1 MGIHSFLLSGKE
13 TASEKEWNEE
23 AVVSTREITHD
34 TNEGMSTVGLDY
46 LKYATCVIGRARS
59 REAVD
64 CDPVNV
70 VITPPQTGLAAH
82 ILVAVIILGFT
93 FALLLY
99 VAHNQLMY
107 VCAAECLVLRLTCAV
122 NSAVSSA
129 ENVLTLLAKTRLL
142 NSTEKATAVEQTHRE
157 SSITAFNEMFD
168 NINKIAPSQLT
179 NGITNDYATF
189 TVLSNTN
196 ETAKPAVMATYK
208 PVAVSARMRLGGA
221 LNESLSPPDVAS
233 TAPLLK
239 GGAETLFASAKTH
252 LLRSTQQATATEQT
266 DIESRI
272 TEIAETYVIA
282 DRSITR
288 DYAKFTELTSKSEM
302 VKPAVLVTSPS
313 DDAPERTKLGG
324 ALNGFVSAPDVV
336 STSPPLRGSNKTIR
350 LSRLD
355 CDCACGQLPNHM
367 SCMSGS
373 MQLFNERTFSNI
385 KYCHRK
391 QRLNPSVV

>member
-1 MGIHSFLLSGKE
+1 MLLSGKE
-13 TASEKEWNEE
+13 TASEKEGKEE

-46 LKYATCVIGRARS
+46 LKYATCVIGRASS

-93 FALLLY
+93 FALLLC
-99 VAHNQLMY
+99 VAYNQLMY
-107 VCAAECLVLRLTCAV
+107 VCAAQCLVVHLTCAV
-122 NSAVSSA
+122 NSALSSA
-129 ENVLTLLAKTRLL
+129 ENVITLLAKTLL
-142 NSTEKATAVEQTHRE
+142 FNSTEKATAVEQTNRE
-157 SSITAFNEMFD
+157 SSITAFNEIFD
-168 NINKIAPSQLT
+168 NTNKIASSQLT
-179 NGITNDYATF
+179 NDITNDYATF
-189 TVLSNTN
+189 TVLSNTR

-208 PVAVSARMRLGGA
+208 PVA
-221 LNESLSPPDVAS
+221 
-233 TAPLLK
+233 
-239 GGAETLFASAKTH
+239 
-252 LLRSTQQATATEQT
+252 
-266 DIESRI
+266 
-272 TEIAETYVIA
+272 

-288 DYAKFTELTSKSEM
+288 DYAKFTKLTSKTEM
-302 VKPAVLVTSPS
+302 VKPAMLVTSPF

-324 ALNGFVSAPDVV
+324 ALNGPVSAPDVA
-336 STSPPLRGSNKTIR
+336 STSPPLRGGNKMIL

-367 SCMSGS
+367 SRMSGS
-373 MQLFNERTFSNI
+373 MQLFNERTFSNM
-385 KYCHRK
+385 KCCHRK